1 MSWGKLLKSVFDEE
15 NGYTYLEY
23 ETKYG
28 LICAEAQCHPDDEDI
43 KNCWD
48 GFQICDLRAYLE
60 FERLD
65 MIALRERYLATE
77 HLLNTIAW
85 NYDGDII
92 DALNRQ
98 SKTALRLYHDARKRY
113 YRHRQ
118 NIGDAIKNIV
128 KHRREIRRQFDYN

>member
-1 MSWGKLLKSVFDEE
+1 MAWGKILRSFFEE
-15 NGYTYLEY
+15 DKGYTYVEY

-28 LICAEAQCHPDDEDI
+28 LISVEAQCHPDDMDI

-77 HLLNTIAW
+77 HLLNVFAW
-85 NYDGDII
+85 NYDIDVV

-98 SKTALRLYHDARKRY
+98 SQVAFRLYREARERY
-113 YRHRQ
+113 IRHRR
-118 NIGDAIKNIV
+118 NIGTTIKNIV
-128 KHRREIRRQFDYN
+128 KQRRIIREQFDNI